1 MLPLQGRGQGAWI
14 RSPPPILPFSPE
26 RGTPAQDSETE
37 TSLTRWGRH
46 GKWEGART
54 TRPAPKGLKAEIDRH
69 VQTDNTVTRR
79 GEEAAG
85 ETWWA
90 GGGDGRD
97 GGTETET
104 GDGDVDRT
112 MG

>member
-1 MLPLQGRGQGAWI
+1 MRGLEPAHRKLDFPDGPGVESVLPLQGGGQGAWI

-54 TRPAPKGLKAEIDRH
+54 TRPAAKGLKAEIDRH
-69 VQTDNTVTRR
+69 V
-79 GEEAAG
+79 
-85 ETWWA
+85 
-90 GGGDGRD
+90 
-97 GGTETET
+97 
-104 GDGDVDRT
+104 
-112 MG
+112 